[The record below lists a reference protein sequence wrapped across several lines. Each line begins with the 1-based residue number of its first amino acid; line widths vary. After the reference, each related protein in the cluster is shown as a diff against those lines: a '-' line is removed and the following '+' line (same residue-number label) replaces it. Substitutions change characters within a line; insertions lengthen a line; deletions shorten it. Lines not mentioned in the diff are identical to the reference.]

1 MLPPAARPP
10 PARSPAPD
18 AARTRAVLHL
28 TRDLPPSA
36 QGGVSIAVGGLRAA
50 LGRHGVAQAVLSFD
64 AWRPLKAGAALQAPA
79 PATVDDDGLG
89 PIVRLSRPAQLDD
102 ALAFAV
108 AWLQRWP
115 QATLLCH
122 ADLLFPVATQLRD
135 ACAAVAQPP
144 PRRVLVAH
152 VVQRAQRLV
161 HGLDAPTASELA
173 QHDALLAAELA
184 IAPSP
189 WAARQ
194 LWAVAPQAAIEV
206 APPLGLAGDAAMAAD
221 AGAGPHLVYL
231 GRFDAIKGF
240 DVLLAALP
248 AVLAALPGLRVTLA
262 GGLPLAQKGESR
274 WHKRIDASL
283 GSVDGWRARVDLPG
297 FLGHADALRLLATAD
312 VVVVPSRIETFGQVV
327 TEAMALGRCVV
338 AADGGALGER
348 LRSEI
353 DALVVPAGD
362 ADALGDA
369 LLRALGDAPLQ
380 ARLGEAA
387 RQAQR
392 AQPDPISAW
401 LPLL

>member
-1 MLPPAARPP
+1 MNVLPPASRPRP
-10 PARSPAPD
+10 
-18 AARTRAVLHL
+18 VLHL
-28 TRDLPPSA
+28 TRDLPPLA

-50 LGRHGVAQAVLSFD
+50 LAARGTPQAVVSFD
-64 AWRPLKAGAALQAPA
+64 AWRPLKAGAAAQAPA
-79 PATVDDDGLG
+79 PATVEGDALG
-89 PIVRLSRPAQLDD
+89 PVWRLSRPEQLAS
-102 ALAFAV
+102 ALAEAC
-108 AWLQRWP
+108 AWLADHDA
-115 QATLLCH
+115 ATLLCH

-135 ACAAVAQPP
+135 ACIAAGQPP

-161 HGLDAPTASELA
+161 HGLDAPTASEQA
-173 QHDALLAAELA
+173 QHDALLAADLA

-194 LWAVAPQAAIEV
+194 LSAVAPAAALAVAAIPIAVPSQLVETW
-206 APPLGLAGDAAMAAD
+206 AAARPPSSQGL
-221 AGAGPHLVYL
+221 HLVYL

-248 AVLAALPGLRVTLA
+248 AVLAALPELRVTLA

-274 WHKRIDASL
+274 WHKRIEAAL
-283 GSVDGWRARVDLPG
+283 GGVDEWRARVDLPG
-297 FLGHADALRLLATAD
+297 FLDHTAALRLLATAD

-348 LRSEI
+348 LRTEI

-362 ADALGDA
+362 ALTLDAA
-369 LLRALGDAPLQ
+369 LQRALGDADLR
-380 ARLGEAA
+380 ARLGDAA
-387 RQAQR
+387 RLAQR
-392 AQPDPISAW
+392 AQPDAIGAW
-401 LPLL
+401 LQLL